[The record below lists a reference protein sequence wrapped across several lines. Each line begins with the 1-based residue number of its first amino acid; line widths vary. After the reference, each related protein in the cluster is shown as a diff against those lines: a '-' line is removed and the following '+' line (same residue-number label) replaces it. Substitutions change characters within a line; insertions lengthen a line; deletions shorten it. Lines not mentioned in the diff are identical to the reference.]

1 MLGAGIGLGLA
12 ADRAFNNG
20 DVSGALAEATSGI
33 ISTVPII
40 GTAASLLIDGGLALR
55 DNATGAERKLMDSLM
70 NPLNAGAVG
79 MASSFW
85 DYGRNKVTE
94 KKSLLDATD
103 AANGVTIDPVT
114 GKRYDST
121 GKEIE
126 VGLLRQMVDLL
137 AKQNELV
144 EEGTRTTKQ
153 QFEDQQKAENAKL
166 TVQQHTQNMID
177 SVNRAVKIRT

>member
-1 MLGAGIGLGLA
+1 MLNTGL
-12 ADRAFNNG
+12 
-20 DVSGALAEATSGI
+20 T
-33 ISTVPII
+33 
-40 GTAASLLIDGGLALR
+40 
-55 DNATGAERKLMDSLM
+55 
-70 NPLNAGAVG
+70 G
-79 MASSFW
+79 MAGSFW

-144 EEGTRTTKQ
+144 EEDTRTTKQ

-166 TVQQHTQNMID
+166 TVQQHTQNMIT